1 MLKINLF
8 KILCDGE
15 FHSGTNLGE
24 QLHCSRSAIWKAI
37 KGLKEEFNVTIF
49 SVRGR
54 GYCLNSPVELLNS
67 EQIHTQLS
75 ENSRNVINKI
85 ELFFNIDSTN
95 EYLISETKL
104 NKYNHTGC
112 RVCFAEY
119 QYNGKGRRGKQ
130 WVSPMGGNLY
140 CSISWHFNKS
150 FQEIAGLSLAVS
162 VGITMLLDELGVKE
176 LELKWPND
184 VLWQGKKLVG
194 VLLEMHGESS
204 GPCTTVI
211 GIGVNYNM
219 SKSNVDIDQ
228 PWCDLNSILKTL
240 PARNNFAAKLIDK
253 LITTIQLFD
262 DKGLDAFLE
271 LWRSYDVLQNKSIM
285 IKKLDS
291 IEHGIAR
298 GIDHS
303 GALLVEQSGV
313 VSALYSGDVSIR
325 LN

>member
-1 MLKINLF
+1 
-8 KILCDGE
+8 
-15 FHSGTNLGE
+15 
-24 QLHCSRSAIWKAI
+24 
-37 KGLKEEFNVTIF
+37 
-49 SVRGR
+49 
-54 GYCLNSPVELLNS
+54 
-67 EQIHTQLS
+67 
-75 ENSRNVINKI
+75 
-85 ELFFNIDSTN
+85 
-95 EYLISETKL
+95 
-104 NKYNHTGC
+104 
-112 RVCFAEY
+112 
-119 QYNGKGRRGKQ
+119 
-130 WVSPMGGNLY
+130 Y

-162 VGITMLLDELGVKE
+162 VGVTMLLEELGVKE

-184 VLWQGKKLVG
+184 VLWQGKKLIG

-211 GIGVNYNM
+211 GVGVNYNM
-219 SKSNVDIDQ
+219 SKLNVDIDQ

-240 PARNNFAAKLIDK
+240 PARNNVAAKLIDK

-313 VSALYSGDVSIR
+313 VSPLYSGDVSIR